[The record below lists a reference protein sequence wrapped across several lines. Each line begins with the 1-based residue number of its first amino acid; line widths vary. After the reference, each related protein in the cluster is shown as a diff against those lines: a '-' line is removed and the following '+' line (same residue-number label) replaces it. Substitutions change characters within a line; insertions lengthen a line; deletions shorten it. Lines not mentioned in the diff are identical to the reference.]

1 MNFVKLLQDKRQSL
15 KKKYWMK
22 PEGTWKIKEIKIL
35 VQNLL
40 FLQQMFVYPIV
51 KVTLNFFYLA
61 CLCFPSLHHHK
72 ELLVMLETTSFIDV

>member
-40 FLQQMFVYPIV
+40 FLPNVCLSYRKSNIE
-51 KVTLNFFYLA
+51 LFYLA

>member
-51 KVTLNFFYLA
+51 KVTLNFF
-61 CLCFPSLHHHK
+61 
-72 ELLVMLETTSFIDV
+72 I